1 MCGSEVCEPLR
12 TIQASRIADIVVN
25 QDELE
30 MATVHQMLKILIWA
44 SCKVRTRS
52 NQMSG
57 RAQADRTLTA
67 FFGIAGVVFWLLLAA
82 LAATGNFN
90 LIW

>member
-1 MCGSEVCEPLR
+1 
-12 TIQASRIADIVVN
+12 
-25 QDELE
+25 
-30 MATVHQMLKILIWA
+30 
-44 SCKVRTRS
+44 
-52 NQMSG
+52 MSG